1 MAGLEVER
9 CWEGKVEKYSE
20 VQIKYFETLPAERFE
35 MIDSLDDDDDIKTI
49 TQLSKDERI
58 GERIISSIA
67 SYVFGHDDIKRALA
81 LSLFGGV
88 SQDPQ
93 EKHKSAHQGVDS

>member
-1 MAGLEVER
+1 MER
-9 CWEGKVEKYSE
+9 CWEGKLEKYSE

-67 SYVFGHDDIKRALA
+67 SYVFGHDDIKI
-81 LSLFGGV
+81 
-88 SQDPQ
+88 Q
-93 EKHKSAHQGVDS
+93 ESSGPLPVWSSVQELPGEAQGQRRYHCPTFR